1 MDVEDLA
8 KVAKDLAN
16 KNKMVRRKVLEQ
28 LASLASETSLTAET
42 SLASEASP
50 AAENRASL
58 TAEASPATENKTSL
72 TTEASVTSQYDE
84 REMYELV
91 WRPVLGRLTDDN
103 ERNRELAARIF
114 NQLFGRRWRPPEADR
129 ESFFVDLLHVL
140 SVRSDVT
147 PKN

>member
-8 KVAKDLAN
+8 KLAKDLTN

-42 SLASEASP
+42 SP
-50 AAENRASL
+50 TAENRASL
-58 TAEASPATENKTSL
+58 TAEVSPAAKNKASL

-91 WRPVLGRLTDDN
+91 WRPVLGRLNDEN
-103 ERNRELAARIF
+103 ERNRELAARII
-114 NQLFGRRWRPPEADR
+114 NQLIGRRWRPPEADR

-140 SVRSDVT
+140 SVRSGAT
-147 PKN
+147 PKS

>member
-28 LASLASETSLTAET
+28 LASMASETSPTA
-42 SLASEASP
+42 EASP
-50 AAENRASL
+50 AAENKTSL
-58 TAEASPATENKTSL
+58 TAEAFPAAENKASL
-72 TTEASVTSQYDE
+72 TTEAYSSQYDE

-91 WRPVLGRLTDDN
+91 WRPVLGRLTDEN
-103 ERNRELAARIF
+103 ERNRELAARII
-114 NQLFGRRWRPPEADR
+114 NQLIGRRWRPPEADK

-140 SVRSDVT
+140 SVRSGAI
-147 PKN
+147 PKT